1 MGINIHLQDERGED
15 IQVVADPG
23 MLLNKLLG
31 KTEIQNS
38 TCLRFVMPFADTT
51 FNQAQAPVLLG
62 ELAGLRAGLDEKSLR
77 LIDAIIRL
85 AEQAE
90 RKPNLYLK
98 FIGD

>member
-1 MGINIHLQDERGED
+1 VGINVHLQDERGED
-15 IQVVADPG
+15 IQVVSDPG

-38 TCLRFVMPFADTT
+38 TCLRFVMQFADTT
-51 FNQAQAPVLLG
+51 FNQAQVSVLLG

-90 RKPNLYLK
+90 RRPHLYLK

>member
-1 MGINIHLQDERGED
+1 VGINIHLQNERGED
-15 IQVVADPG
+15 LQVVADQE
-23 MLLNKLLG
+23 MLLNKLLRRS
-31 KTEIQNS
+31 EVQSS

-51 FNQAQAPVLLG
+51 FNQAQVAVLLG
-62 ELAGLRAGLDEKSLR
+62 ELSGLRAVLDAKSLR

-90 RKPNLYLK
+90 REPHLYLK